1 MTKGIV
7 HLKIS
12 CGLLAAVAVALIVGC
27 TTEDGVVDVSACAT
41 DGVAELS
48 AMCNDSGLS
57 VSLKNTG
64 KKPIL
69 VDRELVF
76 LLLIWP
82 LTHDRVIIPSEGD
95 DSIVPKLPSSSIKDR
110 FVILNVGE
118 SVRRTIRW
126 NQPYKE
132 FTCGISYPDAA
143 VSAYESYCVLPRKE
157 DISEIEIDYGH
168 KYGTREGLDFYLDG
182 AQLQND
188 IYEGPLKVRLLLR
201 RNQD

>member
-12 CGLLAAVAVALIVGC
+12 CGLLAAVALIVGC

-82 LTHDRVIIPSEGD
+82 LTHDRVFIPSED
-95 DSIVPKLPSSSIKDR
+95 ESIAPKLPSSSIKDR

-168 KYGTREGLDFYLDG
+168 KYGTREGLDFTWM
-182 AQLQND
+182 
-188 IYEGPLKVRLLLR
+188 E
-201 RNQD
+201 RNCRMIFMKGL

>member
-12 CGLLAAVAVALIVGC
+12 CGLLAAVALIVGC

-82 LTHDRVIIPSEGD
+82 LTHDRVLIPSEGE
-95 DSIVPKLPSSSIKDR
+95 SIVPKLPSSSIKDR

-118 SVRRTIRW
+118 SVRRT
-126 NQPYKE
+126 
-132 FTCGISYPDAA
+132 A
-143 VSAYESYCVLPRKE
+143 
-157 DISEIEIDYGH
+157 
-168 KYGTREGLDFYLDG
+168 
-182 AQLQND
+182 
-188 IYEGPLKVRLLLR
+188 
-201 RNQD
+201 

>member
-12 CGLLAAVAVALIVGC
+12 CGLLAAVALIVGC

-82 LTHDRVIIPSEGD
+82 LAHDRVIIPSEGD

-118 SVRRTIRW
+118 SVRRTI
-126 NQPYKE
+126 
-132 FTCGISYPDAA
+132 
-143 VSAYESYCVLPRKE
+143 
-157 DISEIEIDYGH
+157 
-168 KYGTREGLDFYLDG
+168 
-182 AQLQND
+182 
-188 IYEGPLKVRLLLR
+188 
-201 RNQD
+201 

>member
-12 CGLLAAVAVALIVGC
+12 CGLLAAVALIVGC

-82 LTHDRVIIPSEGD
+82 LTHDRVLIPSED
-95 DSIVPKLPSSSIKDR
+95 ESIVPKLPSSSIKDR

-157 DISEIEIDYGH
+157 DISEIEIEYGH

-188 IYEGPLKVRLLLR
+188 IYEGPLKIRLLLR
-201 RNQD
+201 RCINKL